1 MSRLP
6 PSITMLK
13 VKIAGLGHYLP
24 EHVVSS
30 AQLEAEY
37 GLEPGWILRTTGIAA
52 RHRALTETTVAMA
65 QRAAQRALAAAGM
78 TARDVDLIIAAASGR
93 QQAIPC
99 TAAFI
104 QRAIG
109 APDGGSA
116 CFDLDATCLSFIFG
130 LQTAAHLVAA
140 GSYRTALIVSSEIT
154 RRSLNP
160 REPQSAVLFGD
171 AAAAAVLV
179 RTPAGESARIVW
191 EQFATHSSGAD
202 LTTIQGGGTLH
213 HPNDPTTTPEMNT
226 FSMQGTGVYKKAA
239 RLVSPFMEQFFAQ
252 TGWTRAEVDA
262 VVPHQ
267 ASGHALDLLTARYGF
282 TPAQVVRNLAER
294 GNCVAAS
301 IPLAFSEAVA
311 SGRIQ
316 RGQRV
321 MLVGTGAGLTIGALG
336 LVF

>member
-1 MSRLP
+1 
-6 PSITMLK
+6 MLK

-30 AQLEAEY
+30 AELEAEY
-37 GLEPGWILRTTGIAA
+37 GLEAGWIARTTGIYA
-52 RHRALTETTVAMA
+52 RHRALDETTVEMA
-65 QRAAQRALAAAGM
+65 CYAAEGALAAAGM
-78 TARDVDLIIAAASGR
+78 AAHEVDLIIAAASGR

-104 QRAIG
+104 QRKLG
-109 APDGGSA
+109 APDGASA

-140 GSYRTALIVSSEIT
+140 GTYRAALVVSSEMT

-160 REPQSAVLFGD
+160 REPHSAVLFGD
-171 AAAAAVLV
+171 AAAAAVIVPTPPNEAAQLV
-179 RTPAGESARIVW
+179 C
-191 EQFATHSSGAD
+191 EQFATYSSGAD
-202 LTTIQGGGTLH
+202 LTTILGGGTLH
-213 HPNDPTTTPEMNT
+213 HPNDPTTSPTMNT

-239 RLVSPFMEQFFAQ
+239 RLVKPFIEQFF
-252 TGWTRAEVDA
+252 TRANWSRTDVDV

-267 ASGHALDLLTARYGF
+267 ASGHALDLLVARYGF

-311 SGRIQ
+311 NRRIG

-321 MLVGTGAGLTIGALG
+321 LLIGTGAGLTLGAIG